1 MGGVEFALDSNGQ
14 PRFLCIDKGG
24 EKVNVGSKLSDF
36 NIIKPLG
43 KGNFGSVYLVT
54 SKLTKKLYA
63 MKEILTSKYKS
74 QEEVNQVQKEI
85 KLLENLR
92 HPHVITYFN
101 SFKENGNIYIVIEY
115 INGGSLEELLI
126 DNIKKNKR
134 IGEKTLWDLMIQSLS
149 GLLYLHEKRKII
161 HRDIKPDNLLLDNEG
176 HLKISDFGVSAIKSD
191 DVDDLLKCHGTVA
204 GPIQFMAPEMAL
216 GASYDFKSDIYM
228 LGLTFFFMASSSL
241 PEKKLSL
248 GPLII
253 PIKNPNAKLPD
264 CYSPALK
271 AFINSLLK
279 PPQERPT
286 TSEAYYSAISF
297 YSVKYL
303 QTTSICSTL
312 LCFNSIEPINKYFS
326 GEKVKN
332 FILSDGENNTENYI
346 ITRVVKEAIDGTN
359 PADFN
364 YQKARLEC
372 LKLRMSIYVDR
383 ERMESSTEID
393 LNNFVSQL
401 LPLLHKELN
410 KFKGSSLVVGKA
422 DESNEIDVIKKK
434 AEQFVAEYRSK
445 ISDQF
450 YYLTKMVEDCA
461 KCKRT
466 IKYYCIINSL
476 CAMYPDQTAEYLKK
490 KKITVLDMFK
500 NYHKTRPYK
509 VKDTFCAKCN
519 KNVDA
524 VNRTKIFYTSPYNF
538 ILEICYDDPKKFE
551 LKIDQKI
558 NISDFV
564 ERKDVS
570 KVTYAL
576 VGAIFTEKGEGED
589 EVYVS
594 ISKLPNGQWV
604 YYNGNSIQNCNFDK
618 LQKHPNL
625 QMLFYSSN

>member
-1 MGGVEFALDSNGQ
+1 M
-14 PRFLCIDKGG
+14 
-24 EKVNVGSKLSDF
+24 
-36 NIIKPLG
+36 
-43 KGNFGSVYLVT
+43 
-54 SKLTKKLYA
+54 
-63 MKEILTSKYKS
+63 
-74 QEEVNQVQKEI
+74 
-85 KLLENLR
+85 
-92 HPHVITYFN
+92 
-101 SFKENGNIYIVIEY
+101 
-115 INGGSLEELLI
+115 
-126 DNIKKNKR
+126 
-134 IGEKTLWDLMIQSLS
+134 
-149 GLLYLHEKRKII
+149 
-161 HRDIKPDNLLLDNEG
+161 
-176 HLKISDFGVSAIKSD
+176 
-191 DVDDLLKCHGTVA
+191 
-204 GPIQFMAPEMAL
+204 
-216 GASYDFKSDIYM
+216 
-228 LGLTFFFMASSSL
+228 
-241 PEKKLSL
+241 
-248 GPLII
+248 
-253 PIKNPNAKLPD
+253 
-264 CYSPALK
+264 
-271 AFINSLLK
+271 
-279 PPQERPT
+279 
-286 TSEAYYSAISF
+286 
-297 YSVKYL
+297 
-303 QTTSICSTL
+303 
-312 LCFNSIEPINKYFS
+312 
-326 GEKVKN
+326 
-332 FILSDGENNTENYI
+332 
-346 ITRVVKEAIDGTN
+346 
-359 PADFN
+359 
-364 YQKARLEC
+364 
-372 LKLRMSIYVDR
+372 
-383 ERMESSTEID
+383 
-393 LNNFVSQL
+393 
-401 LPLLHKELN
+401 
-410 KFKGSSLVVGKA
+410 VVGKA

-476 CAMYPDQTAEYLKK
+476 CAMYPDKTAEYLKK

-509 VKDTFCAKCN
+509 VKDTFCVKCN

-551 LKIDQKI
+551 LKIDQTI